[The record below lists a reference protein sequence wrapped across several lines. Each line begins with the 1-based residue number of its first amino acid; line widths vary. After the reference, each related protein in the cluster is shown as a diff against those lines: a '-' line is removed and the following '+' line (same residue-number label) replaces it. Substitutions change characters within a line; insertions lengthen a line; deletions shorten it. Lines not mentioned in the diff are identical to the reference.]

1 MNMNL
6 ERYENESNL
15 DYKKR
20 LVYGKLIYKTIDCD
34 YATLSEYVFER
45 PLSEDVCRR
54 MMYGAK
60 EAFLEIDKS
69 LKTDNKFDKTV
80 MIINDIHSPYE
91 RADLLDII
99 MKHKD
104 EITTLVIGGDFLDC
118 EAISSFPKINKMT
131 MLDELIYGYNLL
143 KKIRQ
148 ILDNDQKIIL
158 INGNHEERLYKMIC
172 KMHEKDL
179 QKFINPNILSMLV
192 DGFTIY
198 NSDGKRKKYEGIEG
212 VTHIAHWY
220 CNIDNKIIIAHPKD
234 FSAVDGKMCEK
245 TVEHFKNRFETFD
258 TIVFGHTHK
267 YSQMKVSRRQGVYVV
282 ENGCLCRPQDY
293 ADTGKLGYTPQ
304 DYCYTI
310 IKYNDNEAID
320 YNNIKV
326 YHLGESETKQ
336 DNYKIFV

>member
-6 ERYENESNL
+6 EKYENESNI

-20 LVYGKLIYKTIDCD
+20 LVYGKLIYKTIDYD

-60 EAFLEIDKS
+60 ETFLEMDRT
-69 LKTDNKFDKTV
+69 LKTDGKFDKSV
-80 MIINDIHSPYE
+80 MIINDIHAPYE

-104 EITTLVIGGDFLDC
+104 EITTLVIGGDYLDC

-158 INGNHEERLYKMIC
+158 INGNHEERLYKTIC

-220 CNIDNKIIIAHPKD
+220 CNIDNKIIVAHPKD
-234 FSAVDGKMCEK
+234 FSSVDGKMCEK
-245 TVEHFKNRFETFD
+245 TSEHFLNRHEEFEM
-258 TIVFGHTHK
+258 IVFGHTHK
-267 YSQMKVSRRQGVYVV
+267 YSQMKVSRRQGIYVV
-282 ENGCLCRPQDY
+282 ENGCLCKAHDY
-293 ADTGKLGYTPQ
+293 ADTGKLAYTPQ

-310 IKYNDNEAID
+310 IKYNDNNPID

>member
-6 ERYENESNL
+6 EKYENESDL

-20 LVYGKLIYKTIDCD
+20 LVYGKLIYKTINYD
-34 YATLSEYVFER
+34 YTTLSKYIFGKQF
-45 PLSEDVCRR
+45 SEDECRKR
-54 MMYGAK
+54 MYGLK

-69 LKTDNKFDKTV
+69 LKTDNKFNKSV
-80 MIINDIHSPYE
+80 MIINDVHSPYE

-104 EITTLVIGGDFLDC
+104 EITTLVIGGDLLDC
-118 EAISSFPKINKMT
+118 ESISSFPKINRMT
-131 MLDELIYGYNLL
+131 LLDELIYGYNLL

-198 NSDGKRKKYEGIEG
+198 NTDGKKKKYEGIEG

-220 CNIDNKIIIAHPKD
+220 CNIDNKIIVCHPKD

-245 TVEHFKNRFETFD
+245 TSEHFLNRHEEFEM
-258 TIVFGHTHK
+258 IVFGHTHK
-267 YSQMKVSRRQGVYVV
+267 YSQMKVSRRQGIYVV
-282 ENGCLCRPQDY
+282 ENGCLCKAHDY

-310 IKYNDNEAID
+310 VKYNENNPID

-326 YHLGESETKQ
+326 YHLPELESKQ

>member
-1 MNMNL
+1 MKDMKELQRRNG
-6 ERYENESNL
+6 ESEL
-15 DYKKR
+15 DYMKR
-20 LVYGKLIYKTIDCD
+20 LTYGKLIYKTIDYD
-34 YATLSEYVFER
+34 YTTLSKCIFR
-45 PLSEDVCRR
+45 KQLSEDECRKR
-54 MMYGAK
+54 LYGLK
-60 EAFLEIDKS
+60 EVFLEIDKNNN
-69 LKTDNKFDKTV
+69 NKFDKSV
-80 MIINDIHSPYE
+80 MIINDIHLPYE
-91 RADLLDII
+91 RDDVLDII
-99 MKHKD
+99 IKHRN

-118 EAISSFPKINKMT
+118 ESISSFPKINRISL
-131 MLDELIYGYNLL
+131 LDELIYGYNFL
-143 KKIRQ
+143 KKIRE

-198 NSDGKRKKYEGIEG
+198 NSDGKRKKYDGIEG

-220 CNIDNKIIIAHPKD
+220 CNIDNKIIVAHPKD

-245 TVEHFKNRFETFD
+245 TSEHFLNRHEEFD

-267 YSQMKVSRRQGVYVV
+267 YSQMKVSRRKGVYVV

-310 IKYNDNEAID
+310 IKYNDNNPID

-336 DNYKIFV
+336 DNYKIMI